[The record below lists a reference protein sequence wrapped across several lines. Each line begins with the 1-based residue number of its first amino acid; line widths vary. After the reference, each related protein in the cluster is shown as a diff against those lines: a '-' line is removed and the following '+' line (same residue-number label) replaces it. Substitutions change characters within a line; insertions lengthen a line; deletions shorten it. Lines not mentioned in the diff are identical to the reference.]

1 MKEQTILTDSPV
13 LKINDLSVSRS
24 GNNVLQKVNLTV
36 NQGEFV
42 GIVGPNGSG
51 KSTLLLSILG
61 ILKPQSGI
69 IEIYGKPPMSKK
81 HFDKIGWVSQ
91 AAANLPKEIQI
102 TVREL
107 VQLGTVKLSNLF
119 FEKDKQGKRRLV
131 DNAIKILDLEDVQ
144 NVNIN
149 RLSGGQRQRAVIAR
163 ALASEAEFILLDEP
177 LVGIDRDTRND
188 LLKLLDDL
196 CHNENKTIIM
206 VSHDLTAIRQTTHR
220 MIYLEETIRFDGIP
234 PDFPNLQELAL
245 LRGIDDVHGGHH
257 HDHGEEH
264 CNDSMHKVFNEKI
277 GGENDGNRN

>member
-1 MKEQTILTDSPV
+1 MKMSKGKLVLTDLPA
-13 LKINDLSVSRS
+13 LKINDLSVSRT
-24 GNNVLQKVNLTV
+24 GNIVLQDVNLTV

-61 ILKPQSGI
+61 ILKSQSGI
-69 IEIYGKPPMSKK
+69 IEIYGKPPMSQE

-119 FEKDKQGKRRLV
+119 FDKDKTRRRRLV

-144 NVNIN
+144 NVNIS

-163 ALASEAEFILLDEP
+163 ALASEAELILLDEP
-177 LVGIDRDTRND
+177 LVGIDRQTRND
-188 LLKLLDDL
+188 LLKILDDL

-220 MIYLEETIRFDGIP
+220 MIYLEETIRFDGTP

-257 HDHGEEH
+257 HNHGAEH
-264 CNDSMHKVFNEKI
+264 CNDSIHKSFKHKVEEK
-277 GGENDGNRN
+277 

>member
-1 MKEQTILTDSPV
+1 MNVTKEQTILTDLPV
-13 LKINDLSVSRS
+13 LRINDLSVSRS
-24 GNNVLQKVNLTV
+24 GNIVLQDVNLSV
-36 NQGEFV
+36 NKGEFV

-51 KSTLLLSILG
+51 KSTLLLTILG
-61 ILKPQSGI
+61 ILKPQNGI
-69 IEIYGKPPMSKK
+69 IEIYGKPPMSQE

-119 FEKDKQGKRRLV
+119 FEKDKTRRRRLV

-144 NVNIN
+144 NVNIS

-163 ALASEAEFILLDEP
+163 ALASEAELILLDEP
-177 LVGIDRDTRND
+177 LVGIDRQTRND
-188 LLKLLDDL
+188 LLKILDDL

-257 HDHGEEH
+257 HNHGAEH
-264 CNDSMHKVFNEKI
+264 CNDSIHKSFIQKVEGK
-277 GGENDGNRN
+277 

>member
-1 MKEQTILTDSPV
+1 MNSAKVGVVLTDSPV
-13 LKINDLSVSRS
+13 LRINDLSVSRT
-24 GNNVLQKVNLTV
+24 GNIVLQDVNLTV

-61 ILKPQSGI
+61 ILKAQSGI
-69 IEIYGKPPMSKK
+69 IEIYGKPPMWKQN
-81 HFDKIGWVSQ
+81 FEKIGWVSQ

-107 VQLGTVKLSNLF
+107 VQLGTVKLSSLF
-119 FEKDKQGKRRLV
+119 FDKNKQRSRKLV
-131 DNAIKILDLEDVQ
+131 DNALKILDLEEVQ
-144 NVNIN
+144 NVNIS

-163 ALASEAEFILLDEP
+163 ALASEAELILLDEP
-177 LVGIDRDTRND
+177 LVGIDRETRND
-188 LLKLLDDL
+188 LLKLLDNL
-196 CHNENKTIIM
+196 CHNQNKTIIM

-257 HDHGEEH
+257 HNHAEEH
-264 CNDSMHKVFNEKI
+264 CNDSSHKKE
-277 GGENDGNRN
+277 EE

>member
-1 MKEQTILTDSPV
+1 MSKGKLVLTDLPV
-13 LKINDLSVSRS
+13 LRINDLSVSRT
-24 GNNVLQKVNLTV
+24 GNIVLQDVNLTV

-61 ILKPQSGI
+61 ILKSQSGI
-69 IEIYGKPPMSKK
+69 IEIYGKPPMSRE

-119 FEKDKQGKRRLV
+119 FEKDKTRRRRLV

-144 NVNIN
+144 NVNIS

-163 ALASEAEFILLDEP
+163 ALASEAELILLDEP
-177 LVGIDRDTRND
+177 LVGIDRQTRND
-188 LLKLLDDL
+188 LLKILDDL

-257 HDHGEEH
+257 HNHGAEH
-264 CNDSMHKVFNEKI
+264 CNDSIHKSFKQKVEEK
-277 GGENDGNRN
+277 

>member
-1 MKEQTILTDSPV
+1 MNASNQQTILTDLPV

-24 GNNVLQKVNLTV
+24 GNIVLQDVNLTV

-69 IEIYGKPPMSKK
+69 IEIYGKQPMSNV

-119 FEKDKQGKRRLV
+119 FEKDKQRKRWLV
-131 DNAIKILDLEDVQ
+131 DYAIKILDLEDVQ

-264 CNDSMHKVFNEKI
+264 CNDSIHKELNKK
-277 GGENDGNRN
+277 